1 MQERRKK
8 RKRIIEKMRQN
19 KIMKVN
25 QNISKNTINIST
37 L

>member
-1 MQERRKK
+1 
-8 RKRIIEKMRQN
+8 MRQN

-37 L
+37 IRYPLLIRGKI